1 MAVNGGKAAA
11 AKLAVPALWRA
22 TAVLDL
28 LAETGQPM
36 SLSDMSRRLGFAK
49 STLHGLCDTL
59 SRLDLLQVSAAG
71 FEVGAHTLRWSAAY
85 LARNDLVRAFE
96 RLAQDPRL
104 AEQTLTLSVLE
115 QGDVV
120 YLGCRN
126 SNRPLGFTFQI
137 GMRLPAVFSATGKAM
152 LSCLPD
158 DERLAHLAGDWPQP
172 YTPASTPDAT
182 SFEAQLS
189 ECRARGYAVDAGE
202 IREGM
207 ICVGVPVRDSSGR
220 VAAGLAISMTDAEA
234 KAAGTDHF
242 AAGIRELADQLTWH
256 L

>member
-1 MAVNGGKAAA
+1 MAVNGGKV
-11 AKLAVPALWRA
+11 KLAVPALGRA

-28 LAETGQPM
+28 LAESGQPIG
-36 SLSDMSRRLGFAK
+36 LSDMSRQLGIAK
-49 STLHGLCDTL
+49 STLHGLCETL
-59 SRLDLLQVSAAG
+59 SELDLLQVSPAG
-71 FEVGAHTLRWSAAY
+71 FEVGPHALRWSAAY
-85 LARNDLVRAFE
+85 LARNDLVRAFD

-115 QGDVV
+115 RGDVI

-126 SNRPLGFTFQI
+126 SNRPLGFTFRI

-152 LSCLPD
+152 LSCMPD
-158 DERLAHLAGDWPQP
+158 SERRAHLAGAWPLP
-172 YTPASTPDAT
+172 YTPASTPDAA

-189 ECRARGYAVDAGE
+189 EWRARGYAVDAGE

-207 ICVGVPVRDSSGR
+207 ICVGVPVRDASGR

-242 AAGIRELADQLTWH
+242 AAGIRELAEQLTWH